1 MEQVL
6 KEELHELGYEHVE
19 IMNRAVR
26 TEGTWRDVY
35 YLNLHLRCALAVL
48 VELAAFEIRNEEDL
62 YKQASKIDWTS
73 LFDVSKTFSIK
84 GAIFS
89 KLFRHSKYPF
99 LLVKDAIADQF
110 RAKVGERPNVEV
122 KSPQVVID
130 CYVNNQQVVLSLNTS
145 GLPLFQRGYRQS
157 TGDAP
162 LNEVVAAGL
171 IRMSGWDKKSTFFD
185 PFCGSG
191 TLLIEAALF
200 ATGIPSNIERR
211 HYAFMNFKGFDR
223 SEWEQIWNEANKSV
237 KELPCKIVGADI
249 DPQMVMKARRNC
261 RAFFFGRHIEISNDA
276 IVDVAIPNEAG
287 VMISNPPYGERLS
300 AAIDELY
307 SEIGTTMKHRMPG
320 WKCWIISSSENG
332 MKSIGLKPDK
342 KIRLFNG
349 DLECSFRSFSI
360 YEGSKKQSQA
370 ISE

>member
-6 KEELHELGYEHVE
+6 QEELNELGYSKVE
-19 IMNRAVR
+19 LMNRAVR
-26 TEGTWRDVY
+26 IEGTWRDVY
-35 YLNLHLRCALAVL
+35 FLNLHLRCALAVL
-48 VELAAFEIRNEEDL
+48 VELATFDIRDEQDL
-62 YKQASKIDWTS
+62 YKKASKINWS
-73 LFDVSKTFSIK
+73 ELFDVKRTFAIK
-84 GAIFS
+84 GAVFS
-89 KLFRHSKYPF
+89 KLFRHSRYPF
-99 LLVKDAIADQF
+99 LLVKDAIVDHF
-110 RAKVGERPNVEV
+110 RDKVGDRPNVEV

-171 IRMSGWDKKSTFFD
+171 IRMSKWDKKSTFFD

-191 TLLIEAALF
+191 TLLIEAALY

-211 HYAFMNFKGFDR
+211 HYAFMNFKQFDR
-223 SEWEQIWNEANKSV
+223 EQWDSIWNDANKQV
-237 KELPCKIVGADI
+237 KELPCQIVGADI

-261 RAFFFGRHIEISNDA
+261 RGFFFGRFIEIGNYS
-276 IVDVAIPNEAG
+276 IEETPIPDPAG

-300 AAIDELY
+300 ASIDELY
-307 SEIGTTMKHRMPG
+307 GDIGTTMKHRMQG

-360 YEGSKKQSQA
+360 YEGSKKHSQEA
-370 ISE
+370 SE